1 MFKHKTVEEVGIGIP
16 QIAQVDVF
24 LDRGSLRCQL
34 LHASLTLKCMTLDTW
49 RSQAV
54 NSEFLPNID

>member
-16 QIAQVDVF
+16 QVAQVDVF

-34 LHASLTLKCMTLDTW
+34 LHASLTLKSMTFDIG
-49 RSQAV
+49 RSKAV
-54 NSEFLPNID
+54 NSEFLPNVG